1 MVDAR
6 QRLQS
11 DPFDYRLH
19 KSGQISIT
27 RGGVQVATVS
37 GAAAAKIASALESAD
52 DAGQQLLLAKVTG
65 NYKRGNERR

>member
-11 DPFDYRLH
+11 DPFDYRIL
-19 KSGQISIT
+19 KGGQIVVT
-27 RGGVQVATVS
+27 RGGVQVAIVS
-37 GAAAAKIASALESAD
+37 GAAAAKLASALQAAD
-52 DAGQQLLLAKVTG
+52 DNVQQLLLAKITG